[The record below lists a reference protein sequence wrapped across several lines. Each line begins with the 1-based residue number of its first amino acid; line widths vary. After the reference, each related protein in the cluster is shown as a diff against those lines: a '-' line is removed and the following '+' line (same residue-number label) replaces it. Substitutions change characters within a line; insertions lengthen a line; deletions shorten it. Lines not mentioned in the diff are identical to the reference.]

1 MIDSFKYLPRL
12 IALFYQNQEI
22 EKSQTIP
29 WTSFR
34 SPIKQARFT
43 IITSAGIYLKDSQS
57 PFDLQREQKE
67 PTWGDPSLR
76 IIPSSTKPEALAISH
91 LHINPK
97 TILTDINVVFPLQRM
112 AQLAEQ
118 GIISGLTQHCFSV
131 MGYQGFP
138 PNTTT
143 WREQTAPQIIEIL
156 QQEEAHGALLT
167 PA

>member
-29 WTSFR
+29 WTPFR

-43 IITSAGIYLKDSQS
+43 IITSAGIHLKDSQS

-112 AQLAEQ
+112 EQLAEQ
-118 GIISGLTQHCFSV
+118 GIISGLR
-131 MGYQGFP
+131 YY
-138 PNTTT
+138 
-143 WREQTAPQIIEIL
+143 
-156 QQEEAHGALLT
+156 
-167 PA
+167 